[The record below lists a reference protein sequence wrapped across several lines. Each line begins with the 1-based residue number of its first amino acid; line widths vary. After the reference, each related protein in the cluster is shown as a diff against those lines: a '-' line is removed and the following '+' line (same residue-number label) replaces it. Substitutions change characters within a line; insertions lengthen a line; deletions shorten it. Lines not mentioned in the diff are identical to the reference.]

1 MVNAFD
7 GQKGVA
13 AALPH
18 LQVGARLTSFQHTW
32 TDSFTNQFVK
42 EIVQVGHTLPFLR
55 HPPPFSGIIPTPT
68 KGKLGPAL
76 RQELEQLLSKRA
88 IEELGPDQQQA
99 GFYSTFFLVEKKTGE
114 FRPIINLSRLN
125 LFLKVEHFH
134 MESLRSVI
142 TMTQIGDWMA
152 SLDLKD
158 AYFHVPIRES
168 HRKFLRFSMD
178 NRCFQYRALP
188 FGLSTAPRVF
198 TKVLAPVMAK
208 LRFKGVTLHP
218 YLDDILI
225 RAQSREL
232 LVRDLDMV
240 VTELKNHGF
249 IINLDKSQ
257 LTPSQDIVFLGARFQ
272 TCLNQVSLSDQR
284 KLSLRSMASKFQ
296 QGRRFTARQW
306 LALVGKL
313 VSTKGLVRNAP
324 LFYRPIQWFMADHY
338 KPHLQS
344 LQSLIQVTPQVFEH
358 IKWWTI
364 PSNLDQSLPLSL
376 SQHSDVITADA
387 QPHFHGPRSL
397 GGTSTQLAH
406 QQPRDAGGDS
416 DVASLCEQ
424 TVGSSSSG
432 QIRQHDSLQLSQQS
446 GRNAVG
452 FPLPTDSQVME
463 MGIGPSLGVEGSLSP
478 RGSQPA
484 SRRIVQTEKDAS
496 PSGERAGRQGVE
508 FERSS
513 SGGNFSPVRSPSGG
527 SVCDK
532 VQQEAPSVC
541 VAGTRRRR
549 VRSRRNVNFLGS
561 PLRVRFSPS
570 CAVAEDT
577 RQDKEGEGDHPIDSS
592 QMAPEGMVLR
602 SSAAINRDTVGVTS
616 TTGSPFAERQVSSK
630 SAIPEAHGLE
640 TKRQQLLDQ
649 GLSEKSADIVMAAKS
664 ESTRTVYSKQ
674 WDSFCDWCSQ
684 SGFNPLQ
691 ANVNQIVSFL
701 EHLFYEDR
709 KPATIK
715 TYCSAISFFRGRIEG
730 MTLLSIPIVKNWLQG
745 ISRLRPTTKVLCPS
759 WDLALVLNALME
771 APYEP
776 AQSATL
782 TAWTHKTVFL
792 IAVTSAARVSEIQAL
807 DCRPHLSIIRRNTAI
822 LRTDPMFIPKVN
834 SQHNRDREIFLEGFF
849 PSPKTRQERHWHTVC
864 PVRALKYYLEKTK
877 DLRKPDCNRIF
888 VATSGRSVGSS
899 VKTCTISS
907 WIRHTIQNAY
917 EHMGRDPPAVR
928 AHSVRGMAT
937 SLALSKGI
945 CVQDICRAATWSSE
959 HVFVKHYKLDVL
971 PANAASLSNAVLTSG
986 IQK

>member
-1 MVNAFD
+1 MLPVSRSAFRPVYGSQGLYKSVSARY
-7 GQKGVA
+7 GQASVQG
-13 AALPH
+13 
-18 LQVGARLTSFQHTW
+18 RYTS
-32 TDSFTNQFVK
+32 S
-42 EIVQVGHTLPFLR
+42 LLR
-55 HPPPFSGIIPTPT
+55 RYSHKSSI
-68 KGKLGPAL
+68 
-76 RQELEQLLSKRA
+76 KRA
-88 IEELGPDQQQA
+88 TCPRSGHGGDRTQEPRVHHQSRQISVD
-99 GFYSTFFLVEKKTGE
+99 TVTGYC
-114 FRPIINLSRLN
+114 LSRGQISDL
-125 LFLKVEHFH
+125 LKP
-134 MESLRSVI
+134 
-142 TMTQIGDWMA
+142 G
-152 SLDLKD
+152 
-158 AYFHVPIRES
+158 VPVGSKE
-168 HRKFLRFSMD
+168 
-178 NRCFQYRALP
+178 
-188 FGLSTAPRVF
+188 
-198 TKVLAPVMAK
+198 
-208 LRFKGVTLHP
+208 
-218 YLDDILI
+218 
-225 RAQSREL
+225 
-232 LVRDLDMV
+232 V
-240 VTELKNHGF
+240 VPEKHGF
-249 IINLDKSQ
+249 KVPTGKEVYGQTVVS
-257 LTPSQDIVFLGARFQ
+257 PSR
-272 TCLNQVSLSDQR
+272 QVSVHKRLGQERTVILSADPVVHGRPLQ
-284 KLSLRSMASKFQ
+284 ASSAKPPKPNP
-296 QGRRFTARQW
+296 GHPT
-306 LALVGKL
+306 
-313 VSTKGLVRNAP
+313 SVRTHKVVDHSKQPGPEFAP
-324 LFYRPIQWFMADHY
+324 LFKSTLGCDHHRCIWQW
-338 KPHLQS
+338 LGGG
-344 LQSLIQVTPQVFEH
+344 
-358 IKWWTI
+358 
-364 PSNLDQSLPLSL
+364 
-376 SQHSDVITADA
+376 A

-463 MGIGPSLGVEGSLSP
+463 LGIGPSLGVEGSLSP

-549 VRSRRNVNFLGS
+549 VRSRRNVNLLGS
-561 PLRVRFSPS
+561 PLWVRFALS

-684 SGFNPLQ
+684 SGFNPMQ

-834 SQHNRDREIFLEGFF
+834 SQGNRDREIFLEGFF

-971 PANAASLSNAVLTSG
+971 PASAASLSNAVLSSG